1 MAWQVAES
9 FIRDVTRW
17 EIMLNR
23 YKKRAKKQQCIIA
36 SFIGIK
42 EEILKKYKKLS
53 THVFQLVL
61 SCTVIIVLLL
71 ILNTFCF

>member
-23 YKKRAKKQQCIIA
+23 YKKRAKKQQCIIVPV
-36 SFIGIK
+36 SFIGSK
-42 EEILKKYKKLS
+42 GEILKKYKKNCQHKFFS
-53 THVFQLVL
+53 WIGHVL
-61 SCTVIIVLLL
+61 
-71 ILNTFCF
+71 